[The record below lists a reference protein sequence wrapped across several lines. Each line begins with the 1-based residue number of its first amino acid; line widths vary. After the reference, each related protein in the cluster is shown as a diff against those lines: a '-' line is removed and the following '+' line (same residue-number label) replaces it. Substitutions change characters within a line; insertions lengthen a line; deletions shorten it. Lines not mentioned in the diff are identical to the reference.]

1 MASSANSRPH
11 LKRRADDDL
20 PGPSVKR
27 PRSQSPTLSSQRTPP
42 PSGHG
47 RGTPTNALRRNL
59 DGSPVPGPSHEPRV
73 RQAASTDYT
82 DSPVM
87 PVDYSTQIYPSTEN
101 PYAPTGYGVLAPMYP
116 QPPLSG
122 PSAHA
127 NIYLNAAVAS
137 FEAALMGGYYGP
149 VPVPGALP
157 PLACPPPLPG
167 YPAPLPGYP
176 APLPGYPAPL
186 PGYPAPYP
194 VYYPPYPVYGPP
206 APPPAAAPA
215 AAQPYVPAPQP
226 YAPAPQPF
234 ASAVRQ
240 PHAHVS
246 QPQSPAPQA
255 LPIQAPTPHYYDAF
269 AATPHYYDAFA
280 ATPTPTERMDAEAL
294 RDAYPGEYP
303 EIPRIYPIRVSSP
316 PERVPELVPDV
327 MRTLGGEGR
336 GAARDERSTH
346 GGGPSAPDG
355 PATPYGPATPGD
367 EPSALSAPNEPS
379 RASSPDPFTPLTP
392 GEVIQHTLRAR
403 EEAPPWYECISRW
416 RETVQEGEGEDPCLR
431 LIPKTP
437 ARDLGPTRVHDSRKA
452 PAGYLPKTSAR
463 TPHPHT
469 TRLPTPQPPY
479 TGPFNPPYDV
489 DEAVCRLPA
498 ARVPFSKDPRL
509 GDWRRP
515 VGVGVGVGEGMGAGV
530 GASEPVSVDP
540 PVSVEPGGEGIGE
553 EIGEEMAVKES
564 GAPRPADELVAARTK
579 ELVDAFAAELDQA
592 IDELVAGRAA
602 RRIDARAD
610 EVVEGRA
617 EELANAP
624 AEPVEAHADEVVEAH
639 ADEPGEAATG
649 EPLVPRS
656 YARQLERQV
665 AVLQANMAEHE
676 KDSAKE
682 VARLEANVAELEA
695 NVAELANDRAQFR
708 GVLAAAEDDV
718 ADLGEELLFS
728 RRLAAGARAA
738 LAGCRYQFEKMR
750 MRLEDV
756 ERERDELKGEL
767 EATSSL
773 KGSD

>member
-27 PRSQSPTLSSQRTPP
+27 PRSRSPSNRSPP

-47 RGTPTNALRRNL
+47 RGTPAKVTRRSL
-59 DGSPVPGPSHEPRV
+59 DGSPVPGPSHEPHAD
-73 RQAASTDYT
+73 QDAD
-82 DSPVM
+82 DPPVM
-87 PVDYSTQIYPSTEN
+87 PVDYFTPIYPSTEN

-122 PSAHA
+122 PSAHV

-149 VPVPGALP
+149 VPCALP

-176 APLPGYPAPL
+176 AP
-186 PGYPAPYP
+186 YP
-194 VYYPPYPVYGPP
+194 VYYPPYPIYGPP
-206 APPPAAAPA
+206 APPAAAGP
-215 AAQPYVPAPQP
+215 AAQPFAPAPHP
-226 YAPAPQPF
+226 HDLAPQPF
-234 ASAVRQ
+234 ASAVPQ

-327 MRTLGGEGR
+327 VRELVPDVVR
-336 GAARDERSTH
+336 GARVGGGAGRVAGDEVSIH
-346 GGGPSAPDG
+346 GGGPS
-355 PATPYGPATPGD
+355 ATPGD
-367 EPSALSAPNEPS
+367 EPSAPA
-379 RASSPDPFTPLTP
+379 SPDPFTPLTP
-392 GEVIQHTLRAR
+392 AEVIQHTLRAR

-416 RETVQEGEGEDPCLR
+416 RETVQEGEGEDPSAR
-431 LIPKTP
+431 LMPKTP
-437 ARDLGPTRVHDSRKA
+437 VRHEDTTVRHVRATRVHDSRQ
-452 PAGYLPKTSAR
+452 
-463 TPHPHT
+463 

-489 DEAVCRLPA
+489 DEAACRLPA

-509 GDWRRP
+509 RDWRRP
-515 VGVGVGVGEGMGAGV
+515 VGVGVGAGAR
-530 GASEPVSVDP
+530 ASQPVSVDP
-540 PVSVEPGGEGIGE
+540 PVSVEPGGEGL
-553 EIGEEMAVKES
+553 GEEMAVEES
-564 GAPRPADELVAARTK
+564 IASRPADELVAARTK
-579 ELVDAFAAELDQA
+579 ELVEARTKEPIEARTKELVAARTKEPVDAFAAELDQA
-592 IDELVAGRAA
+592 IAELVAGRAA
-602 RRIDARAD
+602 RLIDARAD

-639 ADEPGEAATG
+639 ADEVVEARADEPGEAATG

-656 YARQLERQV
+656 YAQQLERQV
-665 AVLQANMAEHE
+665 AVLQANAAEQE
-676 KDSAKE
+676 KESANE

-695 NVAELANDRAQFR
+695 NVAELADDRAQFR

-728 RRLAAGARAA
+728 RRLAGGARAA

-773 KGSD
+773 KRSG